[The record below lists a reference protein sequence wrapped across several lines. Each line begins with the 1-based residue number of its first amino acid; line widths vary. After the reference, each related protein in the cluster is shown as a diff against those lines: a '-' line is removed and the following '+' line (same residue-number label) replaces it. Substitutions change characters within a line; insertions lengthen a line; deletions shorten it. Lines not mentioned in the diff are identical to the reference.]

1 MSRWDPH
8 IDLVLLL
15 NALGDEVAGT
25 TEREVVQACAEA
37 RQPLPQAAN
46 EVRELISA
54 VTGDPA
60 GTDADPFDPDGGLKK
75 SRIELDG
82 SRPHGIIAERGGRTH
97 CRQH

>member
-1 MSRWDPH
+1 VSGWDPD

-15 NALGDEVAGT
+15 NALGEEIAATAEG
-25 TEREVVQACAEA
+25 EVVRACDDTRQSPAEA
-37 RQPLPQAAN
+37 AS

-60 GTDADPFDPDGGLKK
+60 ETDIDPFDPDGGLKK